1 MGIDISDN
9 NSLKNQKDSGK
20 IVRKYTSRKL
30 KTEPNEVQKYNDYL
44 TKSKPIL
51 DEANYI
57 AEKKKMNKTNRKIE
71 DFEFIQDLK
80 DKRLGKG
87 TRIRKGLPRVDG
99 IISLEELIGK
109 EPSKIDMTPTVQS
122 ELELAVV
129 DVPRAKNELF
139 GDNIEMSQ
147 EKSAEKIEK
156 AILDKV
162 KRIRAKKELE
172 TQKKISDINKIAKI
186 AYNKKD
192 DEINKAFEE
201 AQKQIEREQ
210 AIGLI
215 QGAIRR
221 REIQPLYKMGVE
233 ENKNI
238 QATKIQSAIR
248 GRQARQKLANID
260 DEINVKPQE
269 LFEVVRGEPVIS
281 KRGRPKGSKN
291 RPK

>member
-9 NSLKNQKDSGK
+9 NSLKNQYDSGK

-30 KTEPNEVQKYNDYL
+30 KTEPNEIQKYNNYL
-44 TKSKPIL
+44 SKSKPIL

-57 AEKKKMNKTNRKIE
+57 AEKKKMNKIDRKVK

-87 TRIRKGLPRVDG
+87 RHARGDLPRVDG

-109 EPSKIDMTPTVQS
+109 EPPKDTTPTIQS
-122 ELELAVV
+122 ELELGKV
-129 DVPRAKNELF
+129 DVPSIKKELF
-139 GDNIEMSQ
+139 GDSIEMSQ
-147 EKSAEKIEK
+147 DKSAEKIEK
-156 AILDKV
+156 AIIDKV

-172 TQKKISDINKIAKI
+172 TQKKISDINKIAKV

-210 AIGLI
+210 AIALI
-215 QGAIRR
+215 QGATRR
-221 REIQPLYKMGVE
+221 REIQPLYRMGVE

-260 DEINVKPQE
+260 DEIDVKPQE

-281 KRGRPKGSKN
+281 RRGRPKGSKN